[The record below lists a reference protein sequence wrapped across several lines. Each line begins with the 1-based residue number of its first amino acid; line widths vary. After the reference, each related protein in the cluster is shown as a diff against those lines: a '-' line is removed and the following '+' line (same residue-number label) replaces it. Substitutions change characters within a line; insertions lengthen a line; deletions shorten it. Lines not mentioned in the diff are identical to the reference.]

1 MAYFSFDTDDI
12 DSGLIPDGTVVK
24 VVIAETDI
32 QDRDWFYDRTGD
44 PKDRDKG
51 KRMPITAV
59 VVEGQ
64 WEGSRISDG
73 FNLCH
78 PNPQA
83 QSIGQK
89 QLKRLC
95 DAVGVP
101 KFRDTSEL
109 HGKPFMLTVK
119 LEPAKGDWDE
129 KNRFG
134 KMEQSPD
141 DAPGVGEDSAAPWA
155 IA

>member
-1 MAYFSFDTDDI
+1 MAYFSFDTSDI
-12 DSGLIPDGTVVK
+12 DSGLIPDGEVVK
-24 VVIAETDI
+24 AVIAETDI
-32 QDRDWFYDRTGD
+32 QDRDWFYYRTGD

-59 VVEGQ
+59 VVEGK
-64 WEGSRISDG
+64 WEGMRVSDG

-134 KMEQSPD
+134 KMEPCA
-141 DAPGVGEDSAAPWA
+141 DAGVPSNEDGKAPWEL
-155 IA
+155 